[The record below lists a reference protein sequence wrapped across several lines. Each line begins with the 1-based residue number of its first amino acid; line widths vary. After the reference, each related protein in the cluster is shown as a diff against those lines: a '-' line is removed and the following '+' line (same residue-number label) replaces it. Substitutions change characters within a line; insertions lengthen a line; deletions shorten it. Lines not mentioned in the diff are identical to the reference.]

1 MTDQPAVVDVL
12 GVRRWGE
19 DDVTPV
25 VIDTRAGCGDRWSDH
40 FRKGC
45 IGIAIRTGRGEGLI
59 HLTSADA
66 LRLSDLLR
74 AMADVNEAA
83 QPAKTTQETT

>member
-1 MTDQPAVVDVL
+1 VTANQKPTAQLL

-19 DDVTPV
+19 DITTPV
-25 VIDTRAGCGDRWSDH
+25 VADTRHACNGECIGH
-40 FRKGC
+40 GC
-45 IGIAIRTGRGEGLI
+45 IGLEIRSGWYALV

-74 AMADVNEAA
+74 AMA
-83 QPAKTTQETT
+83 ETNTAEVTPDAG